1 MAPEFESEQTATR
14 DEAALVLRELADG
27 VTAGGLRF
35 GHDDETITIDV
46 PDELSVE
53 IELETEDGEQ
63 SVEVE
68 LEWPEPNGA
77 ERTGAADVDMDA
89 SVATERPAVGPAIPP
104 ESLARFEVFLDR
116 ADEWRWRLVHQNG
129 NVIATSGEGYTRKH
143 NATKGIRSVMQ
154 HSSRAEITEETESSE
169 DKADK

>member
-1 MAPEFESEQTATR
+1 MAPGFESEQTATR
-14 DEAALVLRELADG
+14 DEAAFVLRELADG
-27 VTAGGLRF
+27 VAAGGLRF

-68 LEWPEPNGA
+68 LEWPEPDGA
-77 ERTGAADVDMDA
+77 ERTGAADVDTDA
-89 SVATERPAVGPAIPP
+89 SVATERPAVGPATPP

-143 NATKGIRSVMQ
+143 NARKGIRSVMR
-154 HSSRAEITEETESSE
+154 HSSGAEITEETGSSE